1 MRIWQMGAIV
11 LVVLATAR
19 AGEPKA
25 VIEGPADAGPG
36 GVTLLD
42 GRKSTADPGQP
53 LRWKL
58 INADVPFLTFDKD
71 GCKDAFCFLPAA
83 PPGAYRFALIALGK
97 PDGGELTADV
107 AVHEVVVGAAP
118 APPPAPPA
126 PPQPQPQPPGP
137 TPVPAATRLHA
148 TLIYDVDRAD
158 PATASVRTSAAL
170 ADSLKAL
177 NCVWRSYDVRS
188 ETVQQRN
195 FGPTVD
201 HVGGPPALILQ
212 VEGVGPP
219 LAAVKLPASGDEV
232 SALVGK
238 FRGK

>member
-1 MRIWQMGAIV
+1 MRIWQLWAITLV
-11 LVVLATAR
+11 LLATAR

-25 VIEGPADAGPG
+25 VIEGPAEAGPG

-42 GRKSTADPGQP
+42 GRKSSADLGQP

-58 INADVPFLTFDKD
+58 INSDVPFLTFDKD
-71 GCKDAFCFLPAA
+71 GRKDVFCFLPAA
-83 PPGAYRFALIALGK
+83 PQGVYRFALIALGK
-97 PDGGELTADV
+97 PEGGDLTADV
-107 AVHEVVVGAAP
+107 AVHEVQVGIAPTPVPPTP
-118 APPPAPPA
+118 APTPT
-126 PPQPQPQPPGP
+126 P

-158 PATASVRTSAAL
+158 PATASVRTSPAL

-177 NCVWRSYDVRS
+177 NCVWRSYDIRS

-195 FGPTVD
+195 FGPTVA
-201 HVGGPPALILQ
+201 HLGGPPALILQ
-212 VEGVGPP
+212 VEGVAPP
-219 LAAVKLPASGDEV
+219 LAAVKLPATGDEV
-232 SALVGK
+232 SALVSR

>member
-1 MRIWQMGAIV
+1 MRMHRSWPIV
-11 LVVLATAR
+11 LVLLSAAQ

-25 VIEGPADAGPG
+25 VIEGPTDAGPG

-42 GRKSTADPGQP
+42 GRKSAADLGQP

-71 GCKDAFCFLPAA
+71 GRKDVFCFLPAA
-83 PPGAYRFALIALGK
+83 PPGVYRFALIALGK
-97 PDGGELTADV
+97 PDTSDLTADV
-107 AVHEVVVGAAP
+107 AVHEVQVSVTP
-118 APPPAPPA
+118 TP
-126 PPQPQPQPPGP
+126 PPQPPTPTPSPTP
-137 TPVPAATRLHA
+137 TPVSAMVRLHA
-148 TLIYDVDRAD
+148 TLIYDVDRAN

-170 ADSLKAL
+170 ADALKAL
-177 NCVWRSYDVRS
+177 NCVWRSYDIRS

-195 FGPTVD
+195 FGPTVA
-201 HVGGPPALILQ
+201 HIGGPPALILQ
-212 VEGVGPP
+212 IEGVGPP
-219 LAAVKLPASGDEV
+219 LAAVKLPATGDEV